1 MGIPTRQLLGSALL
15 ERVRRRVTCHFLLIL
30 SPPRKRHTDMHA
42 YLHAHDRHE
51 CIAVLHINIDV
62 HTQAYSCSHEK
73 LCFLS
78 MAGILPGAVDAAA
91 HSVEFLLNNILGGG
105 VRRSRSSLRVYQA
118 RGQPGI
124 HKTVSKTKLAC
135 FRKSYLDSEIP
146 WPVPLPFK
154 DCHIGSASWLTQI
167 EILSLIGVQRNNE

>member
-1 MGIPTRQLLGSALL
+1 MHLWLVGTEKDSSHMCCGNSKCHPRQLLGSALL

-30 SPPRKRHTDMHA
+30 SPPGKRQTDMHA
-42 YLHAHDRHE
+42 YLHAHNRHE

-105 VRRSRSSLRVYQA
+105 QKVKVILEGLPSSRPA
-118 RGQPGI
+118 WD
-124 HKTVSKTKLAC
+124 T
-135 FRKSYLDSEIP
+135 
-146 WPVPLPFK
+146 
-154 DCHIGSASWLTQI
+154 
-167 EILSLIGVQRNNE
+167 